1 MAVFT
6 EMMGVECVRANVNEN
21 QSVNGA
27 DAGNDNDSYDDIS
40 VMPVNE
46 AFVGCLESDEYF
58 NTAKLDELKRW
69 EHFEVYDEVKDV
81 GQKYLTGRWTCTEKV
96 TDEGRIPKA

>member
-81 GQKYLTGRWTCTEKV
+81 GQKYLTGRWICTEKV